1 MAGSRTSLN
10 MRGGALRLFSFAG
23 IQVYLHFTW
32 FIVAALAIT
41 QFAGRYSSPIWGFL
55 EYVSL
60 FVIVLLH
67 EFGHA
72 LACRQTGGIADQIIL
87 WPLGGIAFVN
97 PPPRPGAYLWS
108 IAAGPL
114 VNVVLFPILSTALSA
129 AINGQWME
137 TNPDAYV
144 FVLSLWQINAGLL
157 IFNLLPIYP
166 LDGGQIV
173 RGLLWFAV
181 GRIRSLRIAS
191 LIGFGCAIVWVGLA
205 LSQRWYWLAFIGLF
219 VLSQA
224 YAGWRYAQQLA
235 LESEAV
241 GLPAT
246 ETPPPIPGQRP

>member
-1 MAGSRTSLN
+1 

-41 QFAGRYSSPIWGFL
+41 QFAGRYSSPIWGVL

-114 VNVVLFPILSTALSA
+114 VNR
-129 AINGQWME
+129 
-137 TNPDAYV
+137 DAYV

-181 GRIRSLRIAS
+181 GRIRSLKIAS
-191 LIGFGCAIVWVGLA
+191 VIGFGCAIVWVGLA
-205 LSQRWYWLAFIGLF
+205 LSQGWYWLAFIGLF

-224 YAGWRYAQQLA
+224 QAGWRYARQLA
-235 LESEAV
+235 LEAEAA

>member
-1 MAGSRTSLN
+1 

-60 FVIVLLH
+60 FAIVLLH

-72 LACRQTGGIADQIIL
+72 LACRQTGGVADRIIL

-114 VNVVLFPILSTALSA
+114 VNVVLFPILSMGLSA

-137 TNPDAYV
+137 TNPDAYI
-144 FVLSLWQINAGLL
+144 FVLSIWKINAALL

-181 GRIRSLRIAS
+181 GRIRSLKIAS
-191 LIGFGCAIVWVGLA
+191 VIGFSGAIFLVLVA
-205 LSQRWYWLAFIGLF
+205 IQQRSIWLGILAFF

-224 YAGWRYAQQLA
+224 QAGWRYAQQLA
-235 LESEAV
+235 LESEAA
-241 GLPAT
+241 GLPET

>member
-1 MAGSRTSLN
+1 

-41 QFAGRYSSPIWGFL
+41 QFAGRYSSPIWGVL

-114 VNVVLFPILSTALSA
+114 VNVVLFPILSTVLSA

-144 FVLSLWQINAGLL
+144 FVLSLWKINAGLL

-181 GRIRSLRIAS
+181 GRVRSLKIS
-191 LIGFGCAIVWVGLA
+191 SVIGFGCAVVWVGLA
-205 LSQRWYWLAFIGLF
+205 LWQGWYWLAFIGLF

-224 YAGWRYAQQLA
+224 QAGWRYAQQLA
-235 LESEAV
+235 LEAEAL